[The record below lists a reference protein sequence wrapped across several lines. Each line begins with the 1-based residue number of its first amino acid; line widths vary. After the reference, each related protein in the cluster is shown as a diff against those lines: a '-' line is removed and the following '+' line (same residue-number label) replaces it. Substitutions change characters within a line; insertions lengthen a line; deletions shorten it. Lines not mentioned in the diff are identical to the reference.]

1 MIAHAKPS
9 TNGASTPASPQSA
22 NHLLAVVDAAEF
34 ELLRPHLT
42 TVELHSK
49 EILWEANRPIEAVYF
64 PHNGVA
70 SLVALAAGDI
80 AVEVGSVGCE
90 GMVGLPVLFGSESSV
105 SRAIVQ
111 IAGQADRMDAAV
123 LTREAMRHASLR
135 RALYLYAQGF
145 VTQISQSTACNRLH
159 SAEQRLARWL
169 LICRDRTGNDDL
181 PMTHET
187 MALMLGVRRA
197 TITESAGLLQRRGM
211 IRYRRGLVSVLD
223 RVGLEATACEC
234 YDIVRN
240 EFDRLLGVRVG

>member
-1 MIAHAKPS
+1 MASPEPLP
-9 TNGASTPASPQSA
+9 NGGSAPGSPQSS
-22 NHLLAVVDAAEF
+22 NHLLAGIDAAEF
-34 ELLRPHLT
+34 ESLRPHLT
-42 TVELHSK
+42 PVELHSK
-49 EILWEANRPIEAVYF
+49 AVVWEANRPIEAVYF
-64 PHNGVA
+64 PHNAVV
-70 SLVALAAGDI
+70 SLVAMVEGDT
-80 AVEVGSVGCE
+80 AVEVGTVGCE

-111 IAGQADRMDAAV
+111 IAGHADRMDAAV

-135 RALYLYAQGF
+135 RILYLYAQGF

-169 LICRDRTGNDDL
+169 LICRDRTGTNEL
-181 PMTHET
+181 AVTHET

-197 TITESAGLLQRRGM
+197 TVTETAGLLQRRGM

-223 RVGLEATACEC
+223 RAGLEATACEC
-234 YDIVRN
+234 YEIVRN

>member
-1 MIAHAKPS
+1 MALATSS
-9 TNGASTPASPQSA
+9 TVGAPTQGSLQSP

-34 ELLRPHLT
+34 QLLRPHLT

-64 PHNGVA
+64 PHNAVA
-70 SLVALAAGDI
+70 SVVALTAGDI
-80 AVEVGSVGCE
+80 AVEVGSIGCE

-111 IAGQADRMDAAV
+111 IAGQADRMEAAA
-123 LTREAMRHASLR
+123 LTEVMRHASLR
-135 RALYLYAQGF
+135 RILNLYAQGF

-169 LICRDRTGNDDL
+169 LICRDRTGRNDL

-197 TITESAGLLQRRGM
+197 TVTEAAGLLQRRGM

-223 RVGLEATACEC
+223 RAGLEATACEC
-234 YDIVRN
+234 YDIVRQ

>member
-1 MIAHAKPS
+1 MALATPS
-9 TNGASTPASPQSA
+9 TIEAPTPGGPQSA
-22 NHLLAVVDAAEF
+22 NHLLAEVDAAEF
-34 ELLRPHLT
+34 QLLRPHLT

-49 EILWEANRPIEAVYF
+49 EIVWEADRPIDAVYF
-64 PHNGVA
+64 PHNVVV
-70 SLVALAAGDI
+70 SVVALAAGNI
-80 AVEVGSVGCE
+80 AVEVGSIGCE

-111 IAGQADRMDAAV
+111 ISGQADRMEAAV
-123 LTREAMRHASLR
+123 LAREVMKHESLR
-135 RALYLYAQGF
+135 RILNLYAHGY

-169 LICRDRTGNDDL
+169 LICRDRTGRNDL

-197 TITESAGLLQRRGM
+197 TVTEAAGLLQRRGM

-223 RVGLEATACEC
+223 RGGLEATACEC

>member
-1 MIAHAKPS
+1 MALATPS
-9 TNGASTPASPQSA
+9 TIGAPTPGGAQSA

-34 ELLRPHLT
+34 QLLRPHLM

-49 EILWEANRPIEAVYF
+49 EIVWEANRPIDAVYF
-64 PHNGVA
+64 PHNAVV
-70 SLVALAAGDI
+70 SVVALAAGDI
-80 AVEVGSVGCE
+80 AVEVGSIGCE
-90 GMVGLPVLFGSESSV
+90 GMVGLPVLFGAESSV
-105 SRAIVQ
+105 SRALVQ

-123 LTREAMRHASLR
+123 LTSEVMKHESLR
-135 RALYLYAQGF
+135 RILNLYAHGY

-169 LICRDRTGNDDL
+169 LICRDRTGRNDL

-197 TITESAGLLQRRGM
+197 TVTETAGQLQRRGM

-223 RVGLEATACEC
+223 RAGLEATACEC

>member
-1 MIAHAKPS
+1 MALATS
-9 TNGASTPASPQSA
+9 SAVGAPTQVDPQSL

-34 ELLRPHLT
+34 QLLRPHLT

-64 PHNGVA
+64 PHNAVA
-70 SLVALAAGDI
+70 SVVALTAGDI
-80 AVEVGSVGCE
+80 AVEVGSIGCE

-105 SRAIVQ
+105 SRAMVQ
-111 IAGQADRMDAAV
+111 IAGQADRLDAAA
-123 LTREAMRHASLR
+123 LTREVMRHASLR
-135 RALYLYAQGF
+135 RVLNLYAQGF

-169 LICRDRTGNDDL
+169 LICRDRTGRNEL

-197 TITESAGLLQRRGM
+197 TVTEAAGLLQRKGM
-211 IRYRRGLVSVLD
+211 IRYRRGLVSVMD
-223 RVGLEATACEC
+223 RAGLEATACEC
-234 YDIVRN
+234 YDIVRK